1 MDKCQTICPSRR
13 SRFVLPL
20 VWKRPM
26 LCRHVMSRDTQWAW
40 VTCGRTV
47 KGLYAVKKA
56 ETISG
61 FPLKSFSNVQNL
73 TCYPFSVVFLCHL
86 SDFGFTVWRVH
97 NKERSCDLLCSAV
110 KHTGSGRARKNGNT
124 LWIYFCS
131 FFMFF
136 RLFVFVKFPTLLP
149 QSSATKAQTQA
160 IGMTQVET
168 KSHMQTQVQAKSSG
182 EPSKLFRPE
191 VIWIQCSK
199 YPCACVMPEQ
209 YFVFTCCSANTSIRP
224 SKKKRKEKIVH

>member
-1 MDKCQTICPSRR
+1 
-13 SRFVLPL
+13 
-20 VWKRPM
+20 
-26 LCRHVMSRDTQWAW
+26 
-40 VTCGRTV
+40 
-47 KGLYAVKKA
+47 
-56 ETISG
+56 
-61 FPLKSFSNVQNL
+61 
-73 TCYPFSVVFLCHL
+73 
-86 SDFGFTVWRVH
+86 
-97 NKERSCDLLCSAV
+97 
-110 KHTGSGRARKNGNT
+110 
-124 LWIYFCS
+124 
-131 FFMFF
+131 MFF

-182 EPSKLFRPE
+182 EPSKLFRRE

-224 SKKKRKEKIVH
+224 STRKREKNCSLSLFLRLCLCLREGCFHGEIGIIVFALSFERVLALLSENQALASNSAWLEDLIVIL